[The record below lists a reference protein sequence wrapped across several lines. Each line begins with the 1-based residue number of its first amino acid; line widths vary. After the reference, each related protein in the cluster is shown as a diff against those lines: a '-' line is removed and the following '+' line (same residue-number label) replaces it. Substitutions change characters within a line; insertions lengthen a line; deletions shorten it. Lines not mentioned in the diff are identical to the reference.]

1 MPFTPWWL
9 LTSVDLHHVTGL
21 TLIAIAALRAVWRVD
36 WRWLAL
42 AAAVAL
48 GEPLL
53 HGLNVGVSLVDGLI
67 TPIVGGPPNAY
78 YTVVPWLAYPLVGT
92 VFGAIL
98 VRAADRPR
106 LFGLAAGVGLGLMA
120 VAGILIIALHPAFD
134 VATYW
139 AGPPEFTIGIVGIV
153 LVWLA
158 ACDAVTRIPSVD
170 RRLGLVYFW
179 SDRVIPMYFVHW
191 LVVGWGIG
199 IVGFRDLPLPGILVA
214 TPIAVVITTLGSRFA
229 IGLEELPHR
238 LLGRAEL
245 VPEPVI
251 ADS

>member
-1 MPFTPWWL
+1 
-9 LTSVDLHHVTGL
+9 
-21 TLIAIAALRAVWRVD
+21 
-36 WRWLAL
+36 
-42 AAAVAL
+42 
-48 GEPLL
+48 
-53 HGLNVGVSLVDGLI
+53 
-67 TPIVGGPPNAY
+67 
-78 YTVVPWLAYPLVGT
+78 
-92 VFGAIL
+92 
-98 VRAADRPR
+98 
-106 LFGLAAGVGLGLMA
+106 
-120 VAGILIIALHPAFD
+120 
-134 VATYW
+134 
-139 AGPPEFTIGIVGIV
+139 
-153 LVWLA
+153 
-158 ACDAVTRIPSVD
+158 
-170 RRLGLVYFW
+170 VYFW